1 MVVKTIIKDGRTM
14 KRHNNG
20 DFEQRQRECMV
31 TLIRDI
37 LSDKSVTQITYE
49 TRHGI
54 ISVSRD
60 TAPQTVTHAIG
71 FQIGDDTAD
80 EYDDEE

>member
-1 MVVKTIIKDGRTM
+1 MK
-14 KRHNNG
+14 KRHNN
-20 DFEQRQRECMV
+20 DFEKLQRECMV

-54 ISVSRD
+54 ISVSRES
-60 TAPQTVTHAIG
+60 APQIVTHAIG
-71 FQIGDDTAD
+71 FTAD
-80 EYDDEE
+80 FSDYDDSDDEE

>member
-1 MVVKTIIKDGRTM
+1 M
-14 KRHNNG
+14 KLNNSN
-20 DFEQRQRECMV
+20 FERLQRECMV

-49 TRHGI
+49 NRYGV

-60 TAPQTVTHAIG
+60 SAPQTVTHAIG
-71 FQIGDDTAD
+71 FTAD
-80 EYDDEE
+80 FDDYDDSDDEE

>member
-1 MVVKTIIKDGRTM
+1 MK
-14 KRHNNG
+14 KRHSN
-20 DFEQRQRECMV
+20 DFEKQQRECMV

-54 ISVSRD
+54 ISVSRE
-60 TAPQTVTHAIG
+60 TAPQTITHAIG

>member
-1 MVVKTIIKDGRTM
+1 M
-14 KRHNNG
+14 KRNKGN
-20 DFEQRQRECMV
+20 FERLQRECMV

-49 TRHGI
+49 NRHGV

-60 TAPQTVTHAIG
+60 SAPQTVTHAIG

-80 EYDDEE
+80 DYDDEE

>member
-1 MVVKTIIKDGRTM
+1 M
-14 KRHNNG
+14 KRNKGN
-20 DFEQRQRECMV
+20 FERLQRECMV

-49 TRHGI
+49 NRHGV

-60 TAPQTVTHAIG
+60 SAPQTVTHAIG

>member
-1 MVVKTIIKDGRTM
+1 M
-14 KRHNNG
+14 KRNNG
-20 DFEQRQRECMV
+20 NFERLQCECMV

-49 TRHGI
+49 NRHGV
-54 ISVSRD
+54 ISVSRE

-71 FQIGDDTAD
+71 FTAD
-80 EYDDEE
+80 FNDYDDSDDEE

>member
-1 MVVKTIIKDGRTM
+1 M
-14 KRHNNG
+14 KRNKG
-20 DFEQRQRECMV
+20 EFEKQQRECML

-49 TRHGI
+49 NRHGV

-60 TAPQTVTHAIG
+60 SAPQTVTHAIG
-71 FQIGDDTAD
+71 FTANFND
-80 EYDDEE
+80 SDDEE